1 MRIYFVYYFN
11 LDYSSIALLTYV
23 VVLKLIVL
31 NSNNPFGTKRGVIE
45 FE

>member
-1 MRIYFVYYFN
+1 MRIYSVYYFN
-11 LDYSSIALLTYV
+11 LNYSWIALLTYV

-31 NSNNPFGTKRGVIE
+31 NSKNPFGTKRGVIE